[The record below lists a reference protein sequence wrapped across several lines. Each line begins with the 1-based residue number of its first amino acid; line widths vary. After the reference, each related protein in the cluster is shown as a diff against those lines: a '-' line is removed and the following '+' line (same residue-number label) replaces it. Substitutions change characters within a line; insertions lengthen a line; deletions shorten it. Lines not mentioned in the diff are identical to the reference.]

1 MAFDLT
7 ATLDVLRSHA
17 QASGWFAAVTGHEPK
32 SAPIA
37 DDDRLFASFWLNGL
51 APVKSSGLASTSALL
66 DLQARLYAS
75 AFAEPRDAV
84 ELVMGTVAV
93 DFMGR
98 VSGDF
103 TLGGNV
109 RNVDLMGSYGAGL
122 NMRMGYLDQDGRKY
136 RIAVVSIPCIVNDLF
151 TQAE

>member
-32 SAPIA
+32 SAPEVG
-37 DDDRLFASFWLNGL
+37 DQLFASFWLNGL
-51 APVKSSGLASTSALL
+51 SPVRSSGLASTSALL

-75 AFAEPRDAV
+75 AFVEPRDAV
-84 ELVMGTVAV
+84 ELVMGKVAI

-109 RNVDLMGSYGAGL
+109 RDVDLLGGYGAGL
-122 NMRMGYLDQDGRKY
+122 NMRMGYLDQDGKKY